1 MTNKEAINT
10 LGNLRRYV
18 SGGGVVDRSVDG
30 AIKMAI
36 EALEL
41 KMPKKPIYEEID
53 KYIKNRFITV
63 TLCPSCAR
71 EIVTGDMYCIM
82 CGQAIDWE
90 EE

>member
-1 MTNKEAINT
+1 MTNDEAIYTLKNT
-10 LGNLRRYV
+10 AWLGWDKQKEKVTEAVR
-18 SGGGVVDRSVDG
+18 
-30 AIKMAI
+30 MAV

-71 EIVTGDMYCIM
+71 EIIAGDMHCIR

-90 EE
+90 EEQ

>member
-1 MTNKEAINT
+1 MNTHFTNLLGWSEQAEKVSEAV
-10 LGNLRRYV
+10 R
-18 SGGGVVDRSVDG
+18 
-30 AIKMAI
+30 MAV

-41 KMPKKPIYEEID
+41 KTPKKPMYKAID
-53 KYIKNRFITV
+53 KYIKNRFITD

-71 EIVTGDMYCIM
+71 EIVTGDMYCIG